1 MEPWLTGS
9 EPHPHPIL
17 RAVLHSFEQV
27 REDARRFTEG
37 ATATAAVTFQL
48 RHMAGSVERL
58 TAYACGDS
66 LTEAQIAAVA
76 NEGETGASLAEL
88 LDALDTALTASEA
101 RLRTI
106 DLTDLAAPRFV
117 GRAKLPTTL
126 GGLLVHL
133 AEHTQR
139 HLGELIVHAR
149 AARPADKA

>member
-1 MEPWLTGS
+1 MEPWLRGTK
-9 EPHPHPIL
+9 PHEHPIL
-17 RAVLHSFEQV
+17 RAVLHGFEQV
-27 REDARRFTEG
+27 REDAQRFTEG
-37 ATATAAVTFQL
+37 AAATAAVTFQL

-58 TAYACGDS
+58 TAYACGEA
-66 LTEAQIAAVA
+66 LTDAQIAAVA
-76 NEGETGASLAEL
+76 SEGEVGASLPEL
-88 LDALDTALTASEA
+88 LDALDEALAKSEA

-106 DLTDLAAPRFV
+106 DLSDLGAPRSV

-149 AARPADKA
+149 AAKA